1 MSVNHHSSVSVEGMN
16 KLFKAIDNIAKWT
29 DRDSR
34 KLVEIG
40 HKVGNVYANYLKAN
54 VKDLGKDITVRS
66 NKFSKTVV
74 KSGQLRRSSGT
85 WQPDKNRNQVMAG
98 PRTNSI
104 GRRKTRKTADG
115 WFAHIVEKGDFGPR
129 FGGKHRTQNT
139 GIFERGKKATQS
151 RALKL
156 QLSLYQKGFK
166 RYVKKSA

>member
-1 MSVNHHSSVSVEGMN
+1 MSVNHHSSVSVDGMN

-29 DRDSR
+29 DRDST

-40 HKVGNVYANYLKAN
+40 HRVGDVYANYLKAN
-54 VKDLGKDITVRS
+54 IKDLGKDITVRT
-66 NKFSKTVV
+66 NKDKLKV

-104 GRRKTRKTADG
+104 GRRKTRKNADG
-115 WFAHIVEKGDFGPR
+115 WYAHIVEKGDFDPR

-139 GIFERGKKATQS
+139 GVFERGKKATQS

-156 QLSLYQKGFK
+156 QLALYQKEFK
-166 RYVKKSA
+166 KYVKKSA